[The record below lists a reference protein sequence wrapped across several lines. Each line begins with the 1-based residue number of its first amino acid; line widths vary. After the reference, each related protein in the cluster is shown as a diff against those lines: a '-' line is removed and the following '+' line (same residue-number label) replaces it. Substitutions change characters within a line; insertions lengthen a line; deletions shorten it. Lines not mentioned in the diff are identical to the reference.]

1 MSKLKELEA
10 FVQVANKGSLTAAA
24 AGEGVTPA
32 IIGRRLDALEDRLG
46 VRLLVRTTRKLTLT
60 QEGEAFL
67 EDCQRILTDL
77 ANAEAQL
84 SLGSA
89 RASGHLKVTAPA
101 GFGRKHVAPLLRE
114 FLRGHPEVSAS
125 LDLADRTVDLVG
137 EGIDCAVRLG
147 GLVDSSLVAVRL
159 GEMKRV
165 VVGSPGYFQQRG
177 VPRSLD
183 DLASH
188 DCLALATQPGWDF
201 QQGGQR
207 NPAVQAARAVSSATM
222 ARCCTNGRSPAW
234 GWRGVRCGRWAKT
247 CAGGGWSRCLMSW
260 QRRRW
265 VFTPCFRNAATCRC
279 GCGCSSTCSRT
290 ITGGRITGI
299 RPNKSRR
306 WRDGRSAWFGRY
318 AQPEFQIL
326 GEKLIPGHVVRTVA

>member
-10 FVQVANKGSLTAAA
+10 FVQVAQKGSLTAAA
-24 AGEGVTPA
+24 AVEGVTPA

-101 GFGRKHVAPLLRE
+101 GFGRKHVAPLLME
-114 FLRGHPEVSAS
+114 FLRAHPEVSAS
-125 LDLADRTVDLVG
+125 LDLSDRSVDLVN
-137 EGIDCAVRLG
+137 EGFDCAVRLG

-165 VVGSPGYFQQRG
+165 VVGSPAYFQRRG

-183 DLASH
+183 DLAGH
-188 DCLALATQPGWDF
+188 DCLALPTQPGWIF
-201 QQGGQR
+201 QEAGRQVLFKPPGRFACNDG
-207 NPAVQAARAVSSATM
+207 AVLHEWALAGMGLAWRSLWEVGEDLRWGRLVSVLDDLAPPPVGIHAVF
-222 ARCCTNGRSPAW
+222 P
-234 GWRGVRCGRWAKT
+234 
-247 CAGGGWSRCLMSW
+247 
-260 QRRRW
+260 QRRHLPLR
-265 VFTPCFRNAATCRC
+265 VRLFIDLLKATY
-279 GCGCSSTCSRT
+279 
-290 ITGGRITGI
+290 GR
-299 RPNKSRR
+299 PDYWDK
-306 WRDGRSAWFGRY
+306 A
-318 AQPEFQIL
+318 E
-326 GEKLIPGHVVRTVA
+326 

>member
-10 FVQVANKGSLTAAA
+10 FVQVASKGSLTAAA

-101 GFGRKHVAPLLRE
+101 GFGRKHVAPLLLE
-114 FLRGHPEVSAS
+114 FLRAHPDVSAS
-125 LDLADRTVDLVG
+125 LDLSDRTVDLVS

-159 GEMKRV
+159 GEMRRA
-165 VVGSPGYFQQRG
+165 VVGSPAYFQQRG
-177 VPRSLD
+177 VPRTLE
-183 DLASH
+183 DLAHH
-188 DCLALATQPGWDF
+188 DCLALTTQSGWDF
-201 QQGGQR
+201 QSAGKPLLFKPPGR
-207 NPAVQAARAVSSATM
+207 FVCNDGAVLHEWALAGMGLAWRSLWEVGEDLRWGRLVSVLDDLATAPVGIHAVF
-222 ARCCTNGRSPAW
+222 P
-234 GWRGVRCGRWAKT
+234 
-247 CAGGGWSRCLMSW
+247 
-260 QRRRW
+260 QRRHLPLR
-265 VFTPCFRNAATCRC
+265 VRLFIDMLKENY
-279 GCGCSSTCSRT
+279 
-290 ITGGRITGI
+290 GRPDYWD
-299 RPNKSRR
+299 R
-306 WRDGRSAWFGRY
+306 A
-318 AQPEFQIL
+318 E
-326 GEKLIPGHVVRTVA
+326 